1 MLAFA
6 ALQAAV
12 YKALMG
18 SPGLTAI
25 VGSRIFDDVPH
36 EAESTSTAF
45 PRVSIGEQ
53 SSEFNGTS
61 DSDLFDVEIVI
72 HAWSRAPGRKECLE
86 IVGQI
91 YAALHRQSLPA
102 TAGYIVNFE
111 YAAHDTAKEADGE
124 TYHAT
129 VRFTGLLQTS

>member
-1 MLAFA
+1 MNAFA

-18 SPGLTAI
+18 ASTLTAI
-25 VGSRIFDDVPH
+25 VGTRIYDDTPH
-36 EAESTSTAF
+36 EAESASTSF

-53 SSEFNGTS
+53 TAEYAGTS
-61 DSDLFDVEIVI
+61 DSDLFDIEIVV
-72 HAWSRAPGRKECLE
+72 HAWSRAPGRKECL
-86 IVGQI
+86 QI
-91 YAALHRQSLPA
+91 TGAIFAALHRQTLPA
-102 TAGYIVNFE
+102 TAGYIVNLE
-111 YAAHDTAKEADGE
+111 YAGHDTAKEADGE